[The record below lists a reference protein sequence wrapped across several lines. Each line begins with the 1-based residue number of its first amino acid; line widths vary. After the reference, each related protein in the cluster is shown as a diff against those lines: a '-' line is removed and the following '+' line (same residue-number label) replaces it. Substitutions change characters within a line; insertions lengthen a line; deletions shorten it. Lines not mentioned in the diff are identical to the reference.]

1 MKNRKFPMRN
11 ILLAI
16 TFSVFLI
23 FFFINITWFWGL
35 FQGFIAILTPFL
47 IGFLIAYILNFP
59 YKFLYNKVF
68 GKMGKKH
75 KFLGSLR
82 MPLSLIITYVGTFA
96 IIGALIVVILPQI
109 IANLS
114 NLLRDFP
121 GYYDSVQQF
130 ISGLTAD
137 LEKMNLPFMQD
148 VSIDDMVRGVTNFF
162 MGSQDLT
169 KSVLNWLQGFVSNM
183 ATGIYNALMGV
194 VISIYFLIFKEQLC
208 VQIKKLAVAFIPIRY
223 LPKVYEVVDITDTK
237 CGRFL
242 VGDILDAGL
251 LGVIFFVVL
260 TVFNFPYAPLIAVL
274 CGVANIIPFFGPF
287 IGAVPGAFILFL
299 IDPWLSLW
307 FLVIVFV
314 IQQIDGNILKPKI
327 IGNQVGLSS
336 FWVLFSVIVGG
347 ALFGILGFILGT
359 PIYAVFYTLIAK
371 KANNKIDEKGKIAR
385 EALEFKVLNYAK
397 IAEEQKKIRAEKEQ
411 EQMKKLQKLLHF
423 GFDDKDDDDDED
435 DDDNETEEQQEETS
449 TDKVN
454 QNNK

>member
-1 MKNRKFPMRN
+1 MKKTMLTMKNVL
-11 ILLAI
+11 IAI
-16 TFSVFLI
+16 AFAVFLI

-35 FQGFIAILTPFL
+35 LGTISGILTPFF

-121 GYYDSVQQF
+121 GYYDSMQQF

-208 VQIKKLAVAFIPIRY
+208 VQIKKLAVAFIPIR
-223 LPKVYEVVDITDTK
+223 
-237 CGRFL
+237 
-242 VGDILDAGL
+242 
-251 LGVIFFVVL
+251 
-260 TVFNFPYAPLIAVL
+260 
-274 CGVANIIPFFGPF
+274 
-287 IGAVPGAFILFL
+287 
-299 IDPWLSLW
+299 
-307 FLVIVFV
+307 
-314 IQQIDGNILKPKI
+314 
-327 IGNQVGLSS
+327 
-336 FWVLFSVIVGG
+336 
-347 ALFGILGFILGT
+347 
-359 PIYAVFYTLIAK
+359 
-371 KANNKIDEKGKIAR
+371 
-385 EALEFKVLNYAK
+385 
-397 IAEEQKKIRAEKEQ
+397 
-411 EQMKKLQKLLHF
+411 
-423 GFDDKDDDDDED
+423 
-435 DDDNETEEQQEETS
+435 
-449 TDKVN
+449 
-454 QNNK
+454 